1 MSPTKRKDRICLAG
15 CSLDTSNLG
24 VSALAI
30 SVARHLS
37 AACPGDGVTLLD
49 HGRGVRLATLP
60 LAGNEVLQLELCG
73 AKRTRRLY
81 LPESYTQIRFAARTF
96 PPLNPAA
103 TRLKHASAICD
114 ISGGDSFTDLYGPW
128 RYKAV
133 TEAKRLAIAHR
144 IPLILLPQTYG
155 PFNDPA
161 LRDDAARLCRGAAQ
175 AWARDARSFGI
186 LKDLLG
192 DAFDPQRHRLGVD
205 VAFLLPKSEPP
216 EAKLGP
222 ALARALEDNRPLIGV
237 NISGL
242 IYNDPA
248 AARDRYGFRA
258 DYREL
263 ATALVR
269 WLLERDAGDV
279 VLVPHVLAP
288 PGVAES
294 DPAANEAV
302 ARELSAA
309 LPPAVSGRLHV
320 LPPVLDAGQTKWV
333 VSRCS
338 WFCGT
343 RMHATIAGL
352 SSGVS
357 TATINYSDKARG
369 VFEGCGM
376 GEAVVDPRQLDTGD
390 ALQAIQQ
397 VYLRREELGRKL
409 TEGLPPV
416 LRTAE
421 WQMDEIAGC
430 LLRLAAARASGAH
443 GRGFG

>member
-1 MSPTKRKDRICLAG
+1 MGICIFGAAP
-15 CSLDTSNLG
+15 DTSN
-24 VSALAI
+24 
-30 SVARHLS
+30 H
-37 AACPGDGVTLLD
+37 GVTALGRSSAVSLRTRLPDLPVTIFD
-49 HGRGVRLATLP
+49 HGSGVRTPDADGIGRCGARTSRRVWDAHTWSRIRLAMRVPFPSNDAATL
-60 LAGNEVLQLELCG
+60 L
-73 AKRTRRLY
+73 KR
-81 LPESYTQIRFAARTF
+81 AA
-96 PPLNPAA
+96 
-103 TRLKHASAICD
+103 AICD

-128 RYKAV
+128 RYLSINQSKNF
-133 TEAKRLAIAHR
+133 AINHG
-144 IPLILLPQTYG
+144 IPLVLLPQTYG
-155 PFNDPA
+155 PFKDPA
-161 LRDDAARLCRGAAQ
+161 LRNDAARLCRGAAH
-175 AWARDARSFGI
+175 AWARDARSFEI
-186 LKDLLG
+186 LKELLG
-192 DAFDPQRHRLGVD
+192 DAFDPELHRLGVD
-205 VAFLLPKSEPP
+205 VAFLLPKAEPP

-248 AARDRYGFRA
+248 AATGRYGFRA

-263 ATALVR
+263 ATGLVR
-269 WLLERDAGDV
+269 WLLERDEGDV

-288 PGVAES
+288 HGVAES

-302 ARELSAA
+302 ARELAGV
-309 LPPAVSGRLHV
+309 LPPNVSGRLHV

-376 GEAVVDPRQLDTGD
+376 GEAVVDPRKLDTGD
-390 ALQAIQQ
+390 LLGVIQS
-397 VYLRREELGRKL
+397 VYLRREEFGRTL
-409 TEGLPPV
+409 AEGLPPV

-430 LLRLAAARASGAH
+430 VRGLAAAGASIAARTTGAT
-443 GRGFG
+443 RTRPR

>member
-1 MSPTKRKDRICLAG
+1 VSQSNRKDRICLAG

-30 SVARHLS
+30 STACHLS
-37 AACPGDGVTLLD
+37 AAFPGNTVTLLD
-49 HGRGVRLATLP
+49 HGRGIRSAAVQLDGDAP
-60 LAGNEVLQLELCG
+60 LQLELCG
-73 AKRTRRLY
+73 AKRTKRVY
-81 LPESYTQIRFAARTF
+81 LPESYAQIRLAARVL
-96 PPLNPAA
+96 PAVNHAA
-103 TRLKHASAICD
+103 TRLKHAAAICD

-144 IPLILLPQTYG
+144 VPLVLLPQTYG
-155 PFNDPA
+155 PFKDPA

-175 AWARDARSFGI
+175 AWARDARSFEI

-192 DAFDPQRHRLGVD
+192 DAFDPHRHRLGVD
-205 VAFLLPKSEPP
+205 VAFLLPKAEPP

-222 ALARALEDNRPLIGV
+222 ALARALEDSRPRLGV

-248 AARDRYGFRA
+248 AARDRYGFKA

-263 ATALVR
+263 ATGLVR
-269 WLLERDAGDV
+269 WLLERDEGDV

-302 ARELSAA
+302 ARELAGV
-309 LPPAVSGRLHV
+309 LPPGMVERLHV

-352 SSGVS
+352 SSGVC

-369 VFEGCGM
+369 VFEGCHM
-376 GEAVVDPRQLDTGD
+376 GEAVVDPRKLDTDESLG
-390 ALQAIQQ
+390 AIQS
-397 VYLRREELGRKL
+397 VYLRREEFGRTL
-409 TEGLPPV
+409 AEGLPPV

-430 LLRLAAARASGAH
+430 IRWLEDGPNQRQEQ
-443 GRGFG
+443 